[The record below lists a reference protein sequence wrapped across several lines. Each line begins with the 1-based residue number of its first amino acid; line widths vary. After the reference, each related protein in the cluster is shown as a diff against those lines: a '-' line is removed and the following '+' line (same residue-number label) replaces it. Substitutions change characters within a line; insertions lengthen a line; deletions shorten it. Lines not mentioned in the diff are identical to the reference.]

1 MCPRILGGWGFDSVW
16 HGVYT
21 AADPLQKEGVHKVRR
36 TQSMLGVVLVLL
48 VACSAWVVAQTGNGS
63 AYPPNTG
70 GLFVDVPI
78 DHWAYEDIVYLNE
91 RGIITGLPGGE
102 FNGDDP
108 LDRYSAAAMIARAVR
123 YMENNPQSVTAQDL
137 DTLRDLIFRVSDDV
151 DQLSTEINS
160 IEVGGNLA
168 SQVSANTLA
177 IQQIQA
183 QLDGG
188 EATDD
193 SALAGRVS
201 TNFILSVTALLLG
214 ITGIALS
221 LVAW

>member
-1 MCPRILGGWGFDSVW
+1 MVGI
-16 HGVYT
+16 
-21 AADPLQKEGVHKVRR
+21 
-36 TQSMLGVVLVLL
+36 VLVLL
-48 VACSAWVVAQTGNGS
+48 IACSALVAAQTGNGS

-91 RGIITGLPGGE
+91 RGIITGLPGGQ

-123 YMENNPQSVTAQDL
+123 YMENNPQSVTAEDL
-137 DTLRDLIFRVSDDV
+137 DTLRDLIFRTSDTVDALLQDVST
-151 DQLSTEINS
+151 LET
-160 IEVGGNLA
+160 GGNLA

-177 IQQIQA
+177 IQQIQS
-183 QLDGG
+183 QLAGG
-188 EATDD
+188 EPTAD

>member
-1 MCPRILGGWGFDSVW
+1 
-16 HGVYT
+16 
-21 AADPLQKEGVHKVRR
+21 
-36 TQSMLGVVLVLL
+36 MLGVALVLL
-48 VACSAWVVAQTGNGS
+48 IACSALVVAQTGNGS

-91 RGIITGLPGGE
+91 RGIITGLPGGQ

-123 YMENNPQSVTAQDL
+123 YMENNPQSVTAEDL
-137 DTLRDLIFRVSDDV
+137 DTLRDLIFRVSDSVDTLSQDV
-151 DQLSTEINS
+151 SALET
-160 IEVGGNLA
+160 GGSLA
-168 SQVSANTLA
+168 SQVAANTLA

-183 QLDGG
+183 QLAGG
-188 EATDD
+188 EPTDG

>member
-1 MCPRILGGWGFDSVW
+1 M
-16 HGVYT
+16 
-21 AADPLQKEGVHKVRR
+21 
-36 TQSMLGVVLVLL
+36 
-48 VACSAWVVAQTGNGS
+48 
-63 AYPPNTG
+63 
-70 GLFVDVPI
+70 
-78 DHWAYEDIVYLNE
+78 YLNE
-91 RGIITGLPGGE
+91 RGIITGLPGGQ

-123 YMENNPQSVTAQDL
+123 YMENNPQSVTAEDL
-137 DTLRDLIFRVSDDV
+137 DTLRDLIFRTSDTVDALLQDVST
-151 DQLSTEINS
+151 LET
-160 IEVGGNLA
+160 GGNLA

-177 IQQIQA
+177 IQQIQS
-183 QLDGG
+183 QLAGG
-188 EATDD
+188 EPTAD